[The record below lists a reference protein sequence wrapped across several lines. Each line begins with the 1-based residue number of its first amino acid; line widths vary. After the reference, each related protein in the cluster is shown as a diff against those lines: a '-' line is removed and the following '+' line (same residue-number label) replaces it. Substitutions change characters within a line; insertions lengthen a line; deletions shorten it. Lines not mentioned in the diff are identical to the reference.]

1 MDNDAKKTALQ
12 MIPYGLYVL
21 TAEDAEG
28 KVAAATVNRAR
39 FDAGSSF
46 VVGANQKFQL
56 QVAVD
61 TAYLCTYE

>member
-1 MDNDAKKTALQ
+1 MDNDAKKTALR

-21 TAEDAEG
+21 AAEDAEG
-28 KVAAATVNRAR
+28 NVAAATANWAR

-46 VVGANQKFQL
+46 VVDANQNFQL

>member
-1 MDNDAKKTALQ
+1 MDNDAKKNGLR
-12 MIPYGLYVL
+12 MIPYGLLVL

-28 KVAAATVNRAR
+28 DVAAATVNWAR
-39 FDAGSSF
+39 SDAGSSF
-46 VVGANQKFQL
+46 VVDANQQFQL